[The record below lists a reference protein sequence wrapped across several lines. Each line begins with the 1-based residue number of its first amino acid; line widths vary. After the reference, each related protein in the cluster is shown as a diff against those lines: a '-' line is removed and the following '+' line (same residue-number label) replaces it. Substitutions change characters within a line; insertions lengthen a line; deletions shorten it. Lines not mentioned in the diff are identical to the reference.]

1 MSVRKG
7 PSATT
12 LSFMI
17 VGVFFTPIFFAAGTA
32 ALVFASA
39 LSQ

>member
-1 MSVRKG
+1 MKAQKG

-12 LSFMI
+12 LSLMI
-17 VGVFFTPIFFAAGTA
+17 VGAYATPFVLVAATVAGLFLA
-32 ALVFASA
+32 I

>member
-1 MSVRKG
+1 MSARKG

-12 LSFMI
+12 LSLMI
-17 VGVFFTPIFFAAGTA
+17 VGVFFTPLFFTVGTV
-32 ALVFASA
+32 ALVFVAT